1 MLYLFLFSCLVVV
14 VILSLVFFV
23 LQYIKIRDT
32 KLGGCITNFES
43 YMAVFV
49 YHMERAYEI
58 IYKERIL
65 IYSLEGMKLSESEFQ
80 AASKDFATL
89 VLKMIGPN
97 VKEALIDL
105 YGDEETLLFN
115 IMEYFSSKF
124 ENDEVYKSSLDNI
137 INKEQLPITEIP
149 IK

>member
-1 MLYLFLFSCLVVV
+1 MLYIFLFSCL
-14 VILSLVFFV
+14 IATIFIALLFFF
-23 LQYIKIRDT
+23 LQYIKIRDSR
-32 KLGGCITNFES
+32 LGGCITNFES
-43 YMAVFV
+43 YMAVFI

-58 IYKERIL
+58 IYKEKIL
-65 IYSLEGMKLSESEFQ
+65 IYSLEGMRLSESEFQ

-97 VKEALIDL
+97 VKESLADL

-137 INKEQLPITEIP
+137 INNEQLPITEIP

>member
-1 MLYLFLFSCLVVV
+1 MLYILFSCLT
-14 VILSLVFFV
+14 VILISLMFFS
-23 LQYIKIRDT
+23 LQYIKIRDHR
-32 KLGGCITNFES
+32 LSGCITNFES
-43 YMAVFV
+43 YIAIFI

-58 IYKERIL
+58 IYKEKIL
-65 IYSLEGMKLSESEFQ
+65 IYSLEGMRLSESEFQ
-80 AASKDFATL
+80 TASKDFASL

-97 VKEALIDL
+97 IRESLIDL

-137 INKEQLPITEIP
+137 INREQLPITEIP
-149 IK
+149 MK

>member
-1 MLYLFLFSCLVVV
+1 
-14 VILSLVFFV
+14 
-23 LQYIKIRDT
+23 
-32 KLGGCITNFES
+32 
-43 YMAVFV
+43 MAVFI

-58 IYKERIL
+58 IYKEKIL
-65 IYSLEGMKLSESEFQ
+65 IYSLEGMRLSESEFQ

-97 VKEALIDL
+97 VKESLADL

-149 IK
+149 MK